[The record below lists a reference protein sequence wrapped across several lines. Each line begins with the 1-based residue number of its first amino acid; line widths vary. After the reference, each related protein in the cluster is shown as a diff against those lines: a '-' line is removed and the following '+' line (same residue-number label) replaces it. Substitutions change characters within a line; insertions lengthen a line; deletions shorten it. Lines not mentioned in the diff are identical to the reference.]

1 MDEFSGYNQIRMTK
15 EDKKKTTFITSWGT
29 LCSKVMPFGLKN
41 VGARSL
47 RSTIWCT
54 KKWRSMWVLYLEN
67 PKKKKDQV
75 EVLWRLFER
84 LQKYQLKLNPAK
96 CLLGVRTRKLLSF
109 IVSGRGIKVDPD
121 KAIQEMPVPK
131 TERELRSFFGLLDY
145 IAQFI
150 SQLTVTFELI
160 FRLLK
165 KKNIGV

>member
-1 MDEFSGYNQIRMTK
+1 
-15 EDKKKTTFITSWGT
+15 
-29 LCSKVMPFGLKN
+29 
-41 VGARSL
+41 
-47 RSTIWCT
+47 
-54 KKWRSMWVLYLEN
+54 
-67 PKKKKDQV
+67 
-75 EVLWRLFER
+75 
-84 LQKYQLKLNPAK
+84 LNPAK

-109 IVSGRGIKVDPD
+109 IVSGRGIEVDPD

-131 TERELRSFFGLLDY
+131 IERELRSFFGLLDY